1 MVAVAV
7 CSQHPPANL
16 LDIMQVS
23 KYTDRCK
30 SLKCSQDKRNPVSQH
45 LRLFLILAVISLLIR
60 VAGLVMLGPVVSQ
73 DTEDYT
79 IPAINIASG
88 DDYFTGLEK
97 RDVLRTPGY
106 PLFLAGVYTLA
117 GENNFAVA
125 LLQQVMV
132 VLAGIFVFLVGR
144 RVVGELPAVIGASI
158 FLLNPYILIFP
169 NFILSEPISILTLSA
184 LVLLLILAMEKDQS
198 YYFLASGLLL
208 GYHILC
214 RAPGQLLP
222 LVIAIPLWLRYKSSK
237 RILSGFLLLIIGV
250 SLMTLPWL
258 WYHYV
263 RTGYIGFTPLLG
275 RDLVLKIC
283 HHSSVTLD
291 LPPSVEVNNV
301 IEKRGNV
308 WAPSNEL
315 MEAGYSRAEV
325 DKIYLET
332 ALDIIKKRPF
342 SFLLWELKELWE
354 FWRGY
359 DLIGY
364 AKLPRAF
371 NFIITTGVG
380 LLMLFLFLLGLFRSQ
395 VNSGST
401 LLIVTILYFALIIP
415 LVGYGATRFR
425 FLVEPYIWIYAAN
438 GLLLIFSSL
447 RSRLE

>member
-1 MVAVAV
+1 
-7 CSQHPPANL
+7 
-16 LDIMQVS
+16 MQVS

-45 LRLFLILAVISLLIR
+45 LRLFLILAVISLVIR

-88 DDYFTGLEK
+88 EDYFTGLEK

-144 RVVGELPAVIGASI
+144 KVVAELPAVIGASI
-158 FLLNPYILIFP
+158 FLLNPYMLIFP

-184 LVLLLILAMEKDQS
+184 LVLLLLLAMEKDQPF
-198 YYFLASGLLL
+198 YFFASGLLL

-214 RAPGQLLP
+214 RPPEQLLP
-222 LVIAIPLWLRYKSSK
+222 FVILVPLWMKYRSFKRVLRFFLLSILGVALVI
-237 RILSGFLLLIIGV
+237 
-250 SLMTLPWL
+250 LPWF
-258 WYHYV
+258 WYNYAK
-263 RTGYIGFTPLLG
+263 TGNVGFTPLLG
-275 RDLVLKIC
+275 RNLTLKVA
-283 HHSSVTLD
+283 HHTSVTLD
-291 LPPSVEVNNV
+291 LPASVEVDSV
-301 IEKRGNV
+301 IERRGNV
-308 WAPSNEL
+308 WEASNRL
-315 MEAGYSRAEV
+315 MDAGYSREEV
-325 DKIYLET
+325 DKIYLQG
-332 ALDIIKKRPF
+332 ALRVIKKRPF
-342 SFLLWELKELWE
+342 SFLLWQAQELWE

-359 DLIGY
+359 DLQGFVS
-364 AKLPRAF
+364 LPRIGRLF
-371 NFIITTGVG
+371 VTSGVG
-380 LLMLFLFLLGLFRSQ
+380 LVMLFLFLLGLFRLQ
-395 VNSGST
+395 VNFGSI
-401 LLIVTILYFALIIP
+401 LLILTIAYFALAVP
-415 LVGYGATRFR
+415 LAAFGSTRFR
-425 FLVEPYIWIYAAN
+425 FPVEPYIWIYAAN